1 MSPESQQPNSENTN
15 AEIAFV
21 QQALA
26 AADRSERFSRII
38 VGVLGILAVVSFI
51 WMHLHMF
58 PLETLGGLLHSLLR
72 VDLFFLV
79 VIFALTMYIR
89 HAINENTRI
98 ILRALATTSP
108 LPTPPIRASRS
119 GSVTPLPARRTA
131 SNRFESTTYS
141 ARPAGDAVARQPAGA
156 CSGWPTARRCW
167 FTR

>member
-38 VGVLGILAVVSFI
+38 VVVLGILAVVAFI

-58 PLETLGGLLHSLLR
+58 PPENLGGLLHSLLR

-79 VIFALTMYIR
+79 VMFALTMYLR
-89 HAINENTRI
+89 QAINESTRI
-98 ILRALATTSP
+98 ILRALANT
-108 LPTPPIRASRS
+108 R
-119 GSVTPLPARRTA
+119 
-131 SNRFESTTYS
+131 NR
-141 ARPAGDAVARQPAGA
+141 
-156 CSGWPTARRCW
+156 
-167 FTR
+167 